1 MQGIDAV
8 QKILHLCVRMRPE
21 DIQLASYLAD
31 VWQNDGILTI
41 DVIADSYAWP
51 DRDAYFQA
59 SRLAHALKMTKHEG
73 RPPKIYPVLT
83 EQGRRYLMTFF
94 PEE

>member
-1 MQGIDAV
+1 MTP
-8 QKILHLCVRMRPE
+8 K

-41 DVIADSYAWP
+41 DVLADGYARP
-51 DRDAYFQA
+51 DRDAYLQA
-59 SRLAHALKMTKHEG
+59 SRLAHALKWTAHETRQG
-73 RPPKIYPVLT
+73 KIYPILT
-83 EQGRRYLMTFF
+83 ERGRRYLIAFF